1 TGTVPSVCTCID
13 TNVNDCVSEILD
25 RMQKKEW
32 ATRTKH
38 DRADSTTRAVL
49 LTAARRVFEHSGYAR
64 TTVARI
70 TEEAGVGRA
79 TFYVYF
85 SSKEEV
91 FSVLAEQVKDSF
103 LAGQELNGIDA
114 DDPHAVPRR
123 PSPLSSTPIPN
134 TWGSSPCCGTKHC
147 PILGWA
153 HCGRRSTRC
162 RGTVRPTTPSVSSTG
177 GWRTRPPLRRRSPRR
192 RVA

>member
-1 TGTVPSVCTCID
+1 
-13 TNVNDCVSEILD
+13 
-25 RMQKKEW
+25 MQKKEW

-91 FSVLAEQVKDSF
+91 RSEEHTS
-103 LAGQELNGIDA
+103 ELQSRFDLVCRLLLEKKKKKQRT
-114 DDPHAVPRR
+114 H
-123 PSPLSSTPIPN
+123 TQPI
-134 TWGSSPCCGTKHC
+134 H
-147 PILGWA
+147 
-153 HCGRRSTRC
+153 
-162 RGTVRPTTPSVSSTG
+162 
-177 GWRTRPPLRRRSPRR
+177 
-192 RVA
+192 